1 MVKNILNDMNAA
13 KKIFQITIKMKN
25 TPKILIALNFIAIIA
40 TQSCLNTSS
49 KLDKF
54 MGEWKSTDTTKK
66 DDVFIKNQDD
76 AILLI
81 AGKDTVVARYDKKS
95 DALKLLGSGVITY
108 NEKNGHLLV
117 NNGKDGE
124 AIRIK

>member
-1 MVKNILNDMNAA
+1 MKTLTLSLAA
-13 KKIFQITIKMKN
+13 LTAFVIMT
-25 TPKILIALNFIAIIA
+25 TS
-40 TQSCLNTSS
+40 SCDSSSS

-66 DDVFIKNQDD
+66 DDVFIKIQDD

-81 AGKDTVVARYDKKS
+81 GGKDTVVGRYDKNS
-95 DALKLLGSGVITY
+95 DALKFWGSQVVITY
-108 NEKNGHLLV
+108 NQKNGHLLL

>member
-1 MVKNILNDMNAA
+1 MNAA

-108 NEKNGHLLV
+108 SEKNGHLLV

>member
-1 MVKNILNDMNAA
+1 
-13 KKIFQITIKMKN
+13 MKN
-25 TPKILIALNFIAIIA
+25 TSKILIALNFIAIAAI
-40 TQSCLNTSS
+40 QSCFNPYS

-66 DDVFIKNQDD
+66 DDVFIKTQDD
-76 AILLI
+76 AILII

-108 NEKNGHLLV
+108 SEKNGHLLV